1 MARILYEHVV
11 DIGVNLP
18 WKNAHDSIGGHVKAD
33 SDTWFELGLIDL
45 GSAANHVSGPTGGL
59 DHDLVLGDFL
69 KDLSHELTDAL
80 DVLQILF
87 SPVKSLSLLLD
98 LQLL

>member
-1 MARILYEHVV
+1 MDVGI
-11 DIGVNLP
+11 DLP
-18 WKNAHDSIGGHVKAD
+18 WENAHDSIGGHVKAD
-33 SDTWFELGLIDL
+33 SDAWLELRLVDL

-87 SPVKSLSLLLD
+87 SPVESLSLLLN
-98 LQLL
+98 L

>member
-1 MARILYEHVV
+1 M
-11 DIGVNLP
+11 DIGIDLP
-18 WKNAHDSIGGHVKAD
+18 REDAHDSIGGHVKAD
-33 SDTWFELGLIDL
+33 SDAWLELGLVDL
-45 GSAANHVSGPTGGL
+45 GSAPNYISGPTGGL

-69 KDLSHELTDAL
+69 KDLSHELPDAL

-87 SPVKSLSLLLD
+87 SPVESLSLLLD